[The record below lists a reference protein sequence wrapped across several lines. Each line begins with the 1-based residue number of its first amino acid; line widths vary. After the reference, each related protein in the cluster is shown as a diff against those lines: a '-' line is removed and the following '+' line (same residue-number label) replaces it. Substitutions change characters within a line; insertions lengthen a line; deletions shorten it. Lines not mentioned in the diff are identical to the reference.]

1 MRCLIV
7 GGGGRE
13 HALAWKMAQSPAVES
28 LLIAPGNGGT
38 AAMAAASAGR
48 VQNVPV
54 KDGDIPGLM
63 ALVARERIDLVVA
76 GPELPLTLGLADAC
90 AAAGV
95 PCFGPVQAA
104 ARLEGSKIFAKE
116 AMVDAGVPTAGFAV
130 FDDADAARAH
140 VLAHSVPMVIKADGL
155 AAGKGVVV
163 AKTHEEAL
171 EAVDAML
178 VQHCFGEA
186 GARVLIEDALAGEE
200 ASLLALCD
208 GEHVVPLPAC
218 QDHKAIYDG
227 DTGPNTGGMGAY
239 SPAPILPDASL
250 QAMCDLAITPIVRLM
265 AQRGTPFKGVLYAGL
280 MFVDGQPFVLEYNV
294 RFGDPEC
301 QPLMTR
307 LDCDL
312 PAVLLAC
319 CEGRL
324 APDMLAIRP
333 ESALCLVLAAGGYP
347 GSYDTG
353 KAIAGLDAAGTVPG
367 VTVFHAGT
375 RLEHGQVQTS
385 GGRVLGVTALGAD
398 LAQAR
403 DQAYTA
409 AAHIEFDGKYCRSDI
424 GMKGLRR
431 LGLA

>member
-13 HALAWKMAQSPAVES
+13 HALAWKMIQSPAVET

-38 AAMAAASAGR
+38 AAMAAATSR
-48 VQNVPV
+48 VRTVPV
-54 KDGDIPGLM
+54 QDGDISGLM
-63 ALVARERIDLVVA
+63 DLVARERIDLVVA

-116 AMVDAGVPTAGFAV
+116 SMVAAGVPTAGFAV
-130 FDDADAARAH
+130 FDDAAAARAH
-140 VLAHSVPMVIKADGL
+140 VLARSAPMVIKADGL

-163 AKTHEEAL
+163 AGTREEAL

-178 VQHCFGEA
+178 GARCFGEA
-186 GARVLIEDALAGEE
+186 GARILIEDALAGEE

-218 QDHKAIYDG
+218 QDHKAIFDG

-265 AQRGTPFKGVLYAGL
+265 AQRGAPFKGVLYAGL

-301 QPLMTR
+301 QPLMAR

-319 CEGRL
+319 CQGRL
-324 APDMLAIRP
+324 TPEMLTIRP
-333 ESALCLVLAAGGYP
+333 ESALCLVLASAGYP
-347 GSYDTG
+347 GDYAKG
-353 KAIAGLDAAGTVPG
+353 KIITGLDVAETVPG

-375 RLEHGQVQTS
+375 RLEDGQVQTS
-385 GGRVLGVTALGAD
+385 GGRVLGVTALGTD

-403 DQAYTA
+403 DRAYA
-409 AAHIEFDGKYCRSDI
+409 AADHIAFDGKYCRSDI